1 MAPYSRGL
9 RVARSLAGLGWEV
22 EIAAQPG
29 PGLPREE
36 RDGAVV
42 IRRWP
47 GSGPWVDK
55 LARRAG
61 PPGIGRRVVMKA
73 YRIVARRLACARRHP
88 PPTIRDVRNK
98 LLWPTA
104 DRPWWHTI
112 ERELGPADLYHACGY
127 RAIRPALV
135 MAAEARSRGRLGVV
149 IYDAIDIAI
158 ETNTF
163 IGRHGAWKRLYQRRE
178 RAWVRRA
185 DAVITT
191 NDAFAADLH
200 RRLRL
205 RSRPLVL
212 LNTPPR
218 WTPPDPAPDL
228 IRDALGLGAG
238 QRIVLYLGRLS
249 PNRGLEQAAKAI
261 ARLDDAVLVLVG
273 FGANEDRERARAAD
287 PRSGGR
293 HFLLPPVPP
302 DDVPS
307 WAASADVTL
316 VALPPTSLNQRLTTP
331 NKFWESLA
339 GGTPVVVGRES
350 TTMRAIVDREGLGAI
365 VDPDDPQDLARG
377 LREIIDADPGE
388 RAAMRARCRL
398 AAFDRYNWETSVGP
412 YLALAERLVGRTSS

>member
-29 PGLPREE
+29 PGLPPEE

-42 IRRWP
+42 IRRWT
-47 GSGPWVDK
+47 GSGPWVDR
-55 LARRAG
+55 LARRPG

-73 YRIVARRLACARRHP
+73 YRILARRVAWARRHP
-88 PPTIRDVRNK
+88 PPTTRDVRNK

-112 ERELGPADLYHACGY
+112 ERELAPADLYHACGY

-135 MAAEARSRGRLGVV
+135 MAAAARTRGRRGAV

-163 IGRHGAWKRLYQRRE
+163 IGRHRAWKWLYQRRE
-178 RAWVRRA
+178 RAWVRQA

-191 NDAFAADLH
+191 NDAFAQDLQ

-218 WTPPDPAPDL
+218 WMPPDPAPDL
-228 IRDALGLGAG
+228 IRDALGLAASR
-238 QRIVLYLGRLS
+238 RIVLYLGRLS
-249 PNRGLEQAAKAI
+249 PNRGLEQAAEAI
-261 ARLDDAVLVLVG
+261 ARLHGAVLVLVG
-273 FGANEDRERARAAD
+273 FGAHEERERARAAD

-293 HFLLPPVPP
+293 LFLLPPVPP
-302 DDVPS
+302 DDVPA

-350 TTMRAIVDREGLGAI
+350 TTMRAIAEQEGLGSV
-365 VDPDDPQDLARG
+365 VDPDDPEDLARG

-388 RAAMRARCRL
+388 RAAMRARCHRVAL
-398 AAFDRYNWETSVGP
+398 SRYNWETSVAP
-412 YLALAERLVGRTSS
+412 YLALAAQLADSTGS